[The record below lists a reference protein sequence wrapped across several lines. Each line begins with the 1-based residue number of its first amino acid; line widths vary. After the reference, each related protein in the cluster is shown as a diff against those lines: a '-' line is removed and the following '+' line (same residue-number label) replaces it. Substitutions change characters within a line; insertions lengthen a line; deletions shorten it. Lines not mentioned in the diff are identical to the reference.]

1 MKLRFHEGQRH
12 SGNMTVGRAS
22 RLLLGGA
29 MLFIAAC
36 SSSSGADGGDTL
48 TVTPGASLEAQVTKP
63 GKMSFTVKG
72 IDMDPEKDSQ
82 PIVFFYDSKG
92 YGGGRT
98 TGGFQGDLRNYKLKV
113 FDVNGELMGD
123 ESEKYGY
130 EWRPEDSVHVTI
142 EWNSTSLTATVG
154 GTVAVKEGPIPSN
167 FTIGV
172 GYPPSSRPGWDG
184 AVYTDINWP

>member
-1 MKLRFHEGQRH
+1 MELRFHEGQRH
-12 SGNMTVGRAS
+12 PGRKAAARAA
-22 RLLLGGA
+22 RLLIGA
-29 MLFIAAC
+29 TLFIAAC
-36 SSSSGADGGDTL
+36 SSSSSPDGGDSL
-48 TVTPGASLEAQVTKP
+48 TVTPGASLQVNVTKP

-154 GTVAVKEGPIPSN
+154 GTVAVKEGPISST